1 MTPSRHERV
10 LFALEPLA
18 HLAPES
24 DEERIDDERFVLM
37 CSPGRHDWS
46 TLVGRVRLR
55 EDRIEAALGDV
66 RTRMRERDRVAAT
79 WVVSDAATPPG
90 LVVRLQGHGL
100 HDSGSSDAL
109 LLERPPL
116 RGPALA
122 LDARRVA
129 SLEDLRASIEVSVAA
144 FGWSLEDA
152 EDERSRAE
160 ATFIAE
166 EGGSHATRFLVAD
179 GDRAVA
185 TGQAWFSRHGA
196 YLGGLATLAA
206 ERGRGAMTSI
216 VGAAWDDA
224 VARGTPAL
232 VAHGG
237 ELSSPILRGLGFR
250 KVGQV
255 RHLVDRLG

>member
-1 MTPSRHERV
+1 MTLSRHERV
-10 LFALEPLA
+10 LFALDPLA
-18 HLAPES
+18 HLAPGS
-24 DEERIDDERFVLM
+24 DEERIDDERFVLL

-46 TLVGRVRLR
+46 TLVGRVRLT
-55 EDRIEAALGDV
+55 EDGVETALGDV
-66 RTRMRERDRVAAT
+66 RTRMGERDRAAAT

-100 HDSGSSDAL
+100 EDTGPSDAL

-116 RGPALA
+116 RGLA
-122 LDARRVA
+122 PDLEARRVA
-129 SLEDLRASIEVSVAA
+129 SLEDLRASIEVSEAA

-152 EDERSRAE
+152 EDERSRAD
-160 ATFIAE
+160 ATFLAE
-166 EGGSHATRFLVAD
+166 RGGSHATRILVAD
-179 GDRAVA
+179 GARAIA
-185 TGQAWFSRHGA
+185 TGEAWFSRHGA

-216 VGAAWDDA
+216 VGVAWDEA

-250 KVGQV
+250 RVGLV
-255 RHLVDRLG
+255 RHLVDRIG